1 MTANFIAALKAEIEQ
16 LEAEIRDDPRHRK
29 LQRLRET
36 LAEYEP
42 RGMVHQDQPIP
53 VNGSA
58 AVVAGALGR
67 TKESRMKAALTQLLK
82 DHGPQ
87 HRKVLLEHLQ
97 RQGLMANEKNP
108 MANFAAYLSNWKD
121 IFEPDGKGVWRLRE
135 SRESAP
141 E

>member
-1 MTANFIAALKAEIEQ
+1 MTTNFIAALKAEIEQ
-16 LEAEIRDDPRHRK
+16 LEAEIRSDPRHRK

-42 RGMVHQDQPIP
+42 RGTVHQDQPNP
-53 VNGSA
+53 VNGSP
-58 AVVAGALGR
+58 AVGAGALRR
-67 TKESRMKAALTQLLK
+67 TKEDRMKAALTQLLK
-82 DHGPQ
+82 EEGPQ

-97 RQGLMANEKNP
+97 RVGLMGNEKNP

-121 IFEPDGKGVWRLRE
+121 LFEPDGRGVWRLRE
-135 SRESAP
+135 SAP